1 MLWLFSILFGSSLPA
16 QSVTV
21 IWQGVLPGGVP
32 ERVVLTLSKG
42 QSDGVS
48 STLYAV
54 DHAQSYELGP
64 PAFASGK
71 LIFRLPENGASY
83 EGNMS
88 ADGTTIVGTW
98 KWSDNGKVIP
108 LTFARAT
115 EQTSWGVDRTLHKIS
130 FITVEPGIRLEV
142 VDWGGTGQP
151 LVLLSGLGD
160 NAHVFDTFAPKLI
173 SKYHVYGITRRG
185 FGVSAVPQPIPENFS
200 ADRLG
205 DDVLAVV
212 KQLKLDHPVLVGHSI
227 AGEELSSIG
236 SRHPEDVAGLI
247 YLDAGSPYAM
257 YVHSPQSFLVDWN
270 EMARKVR
277 AITDAPTP
285 QQQRALIADMLHAGL
300 PEYEQELRDR
310 QTFLGELS
318 DEPPP
323 STEKLNT
330 RSYRVAQAVHD
341 GEQKY
346 TQIKCPLLAIFN
358 EPIPTVL
365 EPNAD
370 DKAKARAQREKE
382 NLKQIDQQEE
392 AFRRLGANAQ
402 IMTISGGNHYIFRS
416 NEVDVLRDMDEFIA
430 KLPR

>member
-1 MLWLFSILFGSSLPA
+1 MA
-16 QSVTV
+16 QTVTG

-32 ERVVLTLSKG
+32 ERLVLTISNG

-48 STLYAV
+48 SALYAV
-54 DHAQSYELGP
+54 DHAQSYELGST
-64 PAFASGK
+64 AFAAGK
-71 LIFRLPENGASY
+71 LRFRLPEYGASY

-88 ADGTTIVGTW
+88 SDGTTIVGTW
-98 KWSDNGKVIP
+98 KWSDSGTAIP
-108 LTFARAT
+108 LTFNRAT
-115 EQTSWGVDRTLHKIS
+115 EQTSWAVDRTAHKIS

-142 VDWGGTGQP
+142 VDWGGMGRP

-160 NAHVFDTFAPKLI
+160 NAHVFDTFAPKLT

-185 FGVSAVPQPIPENFS
+185 FGASSVPQAVPEDFS

-212 KQLKLDHPVLVGHSI
+212 QQLKLNHPVLVGHSI

-247 YLDAGSPYAM
+247 YLGTGSPYAM
-257 YVHSPQSFLVDWN
+257 YVHSPQSVLVDWD

-285 QQQRALIADMLHAGL
+285 QQQRALIVDMLHAEL
-300 PEYEQELRDR
+300 PQYEQELKDR
-310 QTFLGELS
+310 QTFLMELP

-323 STEKLNT
+323 PTEKLNS
-330 RSYRVAQAVHD
+330 RSYRVTQAVHD

-365 EPNAD
+365 KPDAD
-370 DKAKARAQREKE
+370 EKTKARAEREKE
-382 NLKQIDQQEE
+382 GLKQIERQEQ
-392 AFRRLGANAQ
+392 AARTLGANAHVVS
-402 IMTISGGNHYIFRS
+402 ITGGSHYIFRS
-416 NEVDVLRDMDEFIA
+416 NEADVLRDMDEFIA
-430 KLPR
+430 ELPQ